1 MPYKRDGKWR
11 GMVMVQGQ
19 RQTATFDTRREAR
32 TWEEGQRK
40 ELRRGSTTPTISL
53 LEAYTEYLEEV
64 QARHVKA
71 TFLEK
76 QYLGRRMMAAWGT
89 ETGVAAVN
97 PEMVQK
103 LLMTRLKDAS
113 ANAANKDRKNLQAFF
128 RWLEL
133 KGIYHNPV
141 LHIRKYPHQRAA
153 QRIPNHGEVLR
164 LLAVAQGQDKVM
176 LIAYLNTAARKS
188 EILRWQWNEDINF
201 EKRMVR
207 LGTRKTRDGEM
218 KHEWLPM
225 NDLLHDELWGHYQ
238 KRLRDVPWVF
248 PNPDRRSL
256 RHGERYTFRGK
267 WMKALCKRAGINPP
281 FGLHAI
287 RRYVASVLADTHKK
301 GAKSIQRVLRHQ
313 ALTTTERYIGNVN
326 QDLVETM
333 ALLANKIE
341 KERETCLNQDDCN

>member
-1 MPYKRDGKWR
+1 MPYRRDGKWR

-19 RQTATFDTRREAR
+19 RQTATFNCRREAR
-32 TWEEGQRK
+32 AWEEARRK
-40 ELRRGSTTPTISL
+40 ELRRGGGIPTISL

-76 QYLGRRMMAAWGT
+76 RYLGRRMMEAWGT
-89 ETGVAAVN
+89 ETDVMAIS
-97 PEMVQK
+97 PDMVQK
-103 LLMTRLKDAS
+103 LMMARFKERS
-113 ANAANKDRKNLQAFF
+113 ANAANKDRKDLQAFF

-141 LHIRKYPHQRAA
+141 LRIRKYPHQRAA
-153 QRIPNHGEVLR
+153 QRIPTHGEVLR
-164 LLAVAQGQDKVM
+164 LMAAATGQDRVM

-188 EILRWQWNEDINF
+188 EILRWQWMEDINF

-207 LGTRKTRDGEM
+207 LGTRKTRDGDM

-225 NDLLHDELWGHYQ
+225 NDLLYGELWGHYQ
-238 KRLRDVPWVF
+238 KRLNSPWVF
-248 PNPDRRSL
+248 PNPDPKNPRY
-256 RHGERYTFRGK
+256 GERYTHRLK
-267 WMKALCKRAGINPP
+267 WMRALCRRAGITPP

-301 GAKSIQRVLRHQ
+301 SAKSIQRVLRHS
-313 ALTTTERYIGNVN
+313 AVTTTEKYIGNVN

-333 ALLANKIE
+333 ALLAGQGRENEENKE
-341 KERETCLNQDDCN
+341 QK